1 MLVVLPTLLQTQV
14 LLLACCC
21 SPSVEL
27 RCSRCSVAVVV
38 VRGSSL
44 QYVNWGVVSP
54 GDVVG
59 FGVALPESTGFHRPT
74 LQGEST
80 PSPTI
85 TWLKTLDPFW
95 AWVDHQAPPLG
106 FPWFLANSQ
115 VHENSTVVGLSDHL
129 ALCCTW
135 MSNLQLESPTSHEH
149 LILPFIMFSAQW
161 KYLLHFWVS
170 YRAPNAVSL
179 YCAKKHRLSIT
190 L

>member
-115 VHENSTVVGLSDHL
+115 VHENSTVGFVWPSCSLLYLDEQSAAGVSNFPWAPYL
-129 ALCCTW
+129 AFYHVFCS
-135 MSNLQLESPTSHEH
+135 MEISSS
-149 LILPFIMFSAQW
+149 
-161 KYLLHFWVS
+161 LLGFV
-170 YRAPNAVSL
+170 
-179 YCAKKHRLSIT
+179 
-190 L
+190 

>member
-59 FGVALPESTGFHRPT
+59 FGVALPESTGFHRPHPPQ
-74 LQGEST
+74 LSHDWRLLT
-80 PSPTI
+80 PSAPGLTI
-85 TWLKTLDPFW
+85 RLL
-95 AWVDHQAPPLG
+95 PLG
-106 FPWFLANSQ
+106 FPGSWLIPKFIGKQCLWLGSRIVALFLFLALSSSACGLALASWPFPSVQ
-115 VHENSTVVGLSDHL
+115 HWQAMLVHCFKWLKFNFCELENS
-129 ALCCTW
+129 
-135 MSNLQLESPTSHEH
+135 
-149 LILPFIMFSAQW
+149 
-161 KYLLHFWVS
+161 
-170 YRAPNAVSL
+170 
-179 YCAKKHRLSIT
+179 RLFAEF
-190 L
+190 LMPVQ

>member
-106 FPWFLANSQ
+106 FPLFLANSQ
-115 VHENSTVVGLSDHL
+115 VHENSTVGFVWPSCSLLYLDEQSAAGVSNFPWAPYL
-129 ALCCTW
+129 AVYHVFCSMEISSSFLG
-135 MSNLQLESPTSHEH
+135 
-149 LILPFIMFSAQW
+149 F
-161 KYLLHFWVS
+161 V
-170 YRAPNAVSL
+170 
-179 YCAKKHRLSIT
+179 
-190 L
+190 